1 VLITNKNSNILQ
13 DIDNLQLFSRIVSEY
28 CRSSDIKEITRQR
41 FELILVFDEVIS
53 LGHREN
59 INLGQIKTI
68 SSMES
73 NDERIQ
79 AEIQKNKEREAKE
92 ESKRKAQ
99 MMDLK
104 KAEARQNARRG
115 IGSFFSNDMIG
126 IPDTGGGGSSYD
138 KYSSGGSMGSFN
150 NTSSGGFGGN
160 QGSSFPSQ
168 PVRQQPQQEQPVY
181 AYVYLFL
188 I

>member
-1 VLITNKNSNILQ
+1 MLITNKNSNILQ

-115 IGSFFSNDMIG
+115 IGSFF
-126 IPDTGGGGSSYD
+126 
-138 KYSSGGSMGSFN
+138 
-150 NTSSGGFGGN
+150 
-160 QGSSFPSQ
+160 
-168 PVRQQPQQEQPVY
+168 
-181 AYVYLFL
+181 
-188 I
+188 